1 MAAPQRR
8 RKLIGRR
15 RRVEDEGDEEVGV
28 DQLDLD
34 DDSLSDGSLGSDD
47 VDPADD
53 SDTSNVDDG
62 STADS
67 KGNKANGRKSHTN
80 GKKKSGQARGG
91 RDEQAKATR
100 TEGNADTQAMPN
112 CAEEVENTDRPQAL
126 ENGDSQ
132 QTTEHSNAPIV
143 VSSTAGALGSG
154 DQSVSRDRPRREHD
168 EYRRKRDEDPAFVP
182 NRGAFFMHDHRHA
195 GPSANGFRP
204 FGRGGRGRG
213 RGGIGGP
220 FAPVSQHVHHQ
231 ADPIVSAP
239 WAHDMHDTV
248 SQPPSIRAPRHSITS
263 DAPLNGDGFIPT
275 CPASSEPINRK
286 MSHERHLGNVQ
297 IRVALSPTK
306 APKVFPG
313 IPVKQYTKLPDHRPP
328 LRRDKPVRISIPNF
342 PPRYVFPA
350 TDRSFIF
357 IPRALR
363 PNQQRLRGKPRS
375 GLGSVGGYSRR
386 TSIVGGSYYAGS
398 AYSPSVGMSR
408 RSSIVMDMGRNMIT
422 SPTGS
427 AISRAPMAH
436 DPARPVVRL
445 PPSGRPSFTAVQ
457 GDDPAAR
464 NYPPAM
470 PYGSMDPRQPR
481 PHPLPQKPILQENRT
496 VQLPMHQPRPQKHLS
511 VADIEPSHM
520 QQPAAQP
527 YEQAFHQQVP
537 VQVSNTLEHSRHA
550 SYPSQHSIGT
560 PLSQIPERAIHA
572 APFHPTH
579 FSQPN
584 YYPPYQ
590 TMQPQY
596 GQYYPQ
602 GPYPNSGNP
611 HAAGVNY
618 PAGMPPN
625 QPPMDGGAGPGGAN
639 LVAQEVNGMVYYY
652 DAAQIPPPMPSY
664 NPYSAPQQ
672 NYPVPGSGF
681 GTNGMVTPSPDGFY
695 YPPSGTVY
703 YS

>member
-8 RKLIGRR
+8 KKLIGRR
-15 RRVEDEGDEEVGV
+15 RRVEDEGDEDAG
-28 DQLDLD
+28 LDHLELD
-34 DDSLSDGSLGSDD
+34 DDSLSEGSFGSDD
-47 VDPADD
+47 IDAGDD

-62 STADS
+62 STAEIHGD
-67 KGNKANGRKSHTN
+67 KAHGRKTHAN
-80 GKKKSGQARGG
+80 GKKRSGQGKTARDQSKADQQHVVNGLDDSKHADQSQAPEGG
-91 RDEQAKATR
+91 T
-100 TEGNADTQAMPN
+100 TE
-112 CAEEVENTDRPQAL
+112 
-126 ENGDSQ
+126 
-132 QTTEHSNAPIV
+132 QTTNHANAPIV
-143 VSSTAGALGSG
+143 VSSSAAPGSR

-220 FAPVSQHVHHQ
+220 FAPMSQHIHHP

-239 WAHDMHDTV
+239 WAHDMHDIV
-248 SQPPSIRAPRHSITS
+248 VQPPSMRPPRHSLANDT
-263 DAPLNGDGFIPT
+263 PVHGDGFIPT
-275 CPASSEPINRK
+275 CPTSSEPINRN
-286 MSHERHLGNVQ
+286 MSHERLLGNVQ
-297 IRVALSPTK
+297 IRVFFAPLK
-306 APKVFPG
+306 EPKVFQG

-328 LRRDKPVRISIPNF
+328 LRRDKPVRISLPDL

-408 RSSIVMDMGRNMIT
+408 RSSVVMDMGRAMIA

-436 DPARPVVRL
+436 DSARPVVRL
-445 PPSGRPSFTAVQ
+445 PPPNRPDAPAVRPEDATTRPYP
-457 GDDPAAR
+457 GAAPFGSVDPA
-464 NYPPAM
+464 
-470 PYGSMDPRQPR
+470 QPR
-481 PHPLPQKPILQENRT
+481 THPLPQKPTFPDNRM

-511 VADIEPSHM
+511 VADIEPPA
-520 QQPAAQP
+520 QQHPPSQP

-550 SYPSQHSIGT
+550 SYPSQHSTGT

-579 FSQPN
+579 FSQQN
-584 YYPPYQ
+584 YYNPPYQ
-590 TMQPQY
+590 MMQPQY
-596 GQYYPQ
+596 GQYYPHGQ
-602 GPYPNSGNP
+602 YPGPGNASIP
-611 HAAGVNY
+611 GVNY
-618 PAGMPPN
+618 ASAMPPS
-625 QPPMDGGAGPGGAN
+625 QPQVDGNPGQGGPN

-652 DAAQIPPPMPSY
+652 DAAQIPPMPSY
-664 NPYSAPQQ
+664 NPYPAPPP
-672 NYPVPGSGF
+672 NYPVPGGH
-681 GTNGMVTPSPDGFY
+681 GMNGMVTPSPDAFY